1 VVWYHLHQREEVAL
15 VDTVDTVDTVEAVPE
30 PIDKTVKVTE
40 SNRKR
45 LTALTGELTS
55 HDGEYH
61 SHNDAI
67 NYLFDNQKG
76 KPK

>member
-1 VVWYHLHQREEVAL
+1 MWYHIHRREKVDL
-15 VDTVDTVDTVEAVPE
+15 VDDVDTVETVPE
-30 PIDKTVKVTE
+30 PIDKTIKVTE

-45 LTALTGELTS
+45 LTALAGKLTS
-55 HDGEYH
+55 RDGEYH

>member
-1 VVWYHLHQREEVAL
+1 MWYHIHHREKVAV
-15 VDTVDTVDTVEAVPE
+15 VDAVNEREAVPE
-30 PIDKTVKVTE
+30 PIDKTIKVTE

-45 LTALTGELTS
+45 ITALAGELTS
-55 HDGEYH
+55 HDGEHH

-67 NYLFDNQKG
+67 NYLFDNQKE